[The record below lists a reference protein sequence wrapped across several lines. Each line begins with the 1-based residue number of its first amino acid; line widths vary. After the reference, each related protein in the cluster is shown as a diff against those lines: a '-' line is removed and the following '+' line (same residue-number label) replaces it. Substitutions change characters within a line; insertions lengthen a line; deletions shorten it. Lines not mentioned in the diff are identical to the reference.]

1 MHSINMQLRLLPTLL
16 CATSLLVGLRSQQ
29 EGLQPITEARLREA
43 YAASLAACAKAF
55 GKELDPA
62 VPLVFASREEI
73 AEVVTRENLPL
84 VKLRVADEEAAMAE
98 ARQLGDKL
106 AEGVYGKFSWADQK
120 FLVVLGTWEQ
130 HAKFLAMP
138 ELTTDA
144 ALRAV
149 MVHELCHAYD
159 DRRFGFAERLATA
172 DSRDAIV
179 AINAVIEG
187 SAQLQSRRICGQNDW
202 LPGFEAMREAV
213 GKIPATVLAQGEAV
227 ALIARGAAAATTFAY
242 HDGERFVE
250 SVLAADPKDGHERL
264 FRTPPREEELIL
276 NPAWYLDPAS
286 RPAVLY
292 DLKPAFDVLLAAH
305 DPEVWSEVRSQTTAQ
320 QIAAG
325 MTLLPKASVDAF
337 SASVR
342 NAAIAQF
349 TYKAN
354 PQAKMVIGAVLEFD
368 SEASAAR
375 WLDLADQLS
384 NLKDQAMKKGQ
395 VRIVGSERKEL
406 VLPTSRGLLFRKH
419 MKAGLFKF
427 DVVSIDMQR
436 GRIVVETI
444 LSGDPLPDEEH
455 GRLVAA
461 MLDAVRLR
469 VEAKDGAAER
479 KEGEGGGR

>member
-62 VPLVFASREEI
+62 VPLAFASREEI

-98 ARQLGDKL
+98 ARQLSDKL

-120 FLVVLGTWEQ
+120 FLVVLGAWEQ
-130 HAKFLAMP
+130 HAKSLAMP

-213 GKIPATVLAQGEAV
+213 GKIPATVLAQGE
-227 ALIARGAAAATTFAY
+227 LELT
-242 HDGERFVE
+242 
-250 SVLAADPKDGHERL
+250 RL
-264 FRTPPREEELIL
+264 
-276 NPAWYLDPAS
+276 
-286 RPAVLY
+286 
-292 DLKPAFDVLLAAH
+292 H
-305 DPEVWSEVRSQTTAQ
+305 H
-320 QIAAG
+320 
-325 MTLLPKASVDAF
+325 
-337 SASVR
+337 
-342 NAAIAQF
+342 
-349 TYKAN
+349 
-354 PQAKMVIGAVLEFD
+354 
-368 SEASAAR
+368 
-375 WLDLADQLS
+375 
-384 NLKDQAMKKGQ
+384 
-395 VRIVGSERKEL
+395 L
-406 VLPTSRGLLFRKH
+406 VL
-419 MKAGLFKF
+419 
-427 DVVSIDMQR
+427 
-436 GRIVVETI
+436 
-444 LSGDPLPDEEH
+444 
-455 GRLVAA
+455 
-461 MLDAVRLR
+461 
-469 VEAKDGAAER
+469 
-479 KEGEGGGR
+479 